1 MFANYALRITNYALH
16 KGSVLTMIKTVS
28 ILGSTGSIGTQS
40 LEVCEKHDIKV
51 TALAAHSSIDMLE
64 QQARKFMPSKVC
76 IYRDDKYSELKE
88 RLADTDIKVLSGMD
102 GLCEI
107 AVMEESDIVLN
118 SVVGMVGLL
127 PTLTAMEAGK
137 NVALANKET
146 LVAGGKLVTDLAK
159 KKGVTIYPIDS
170 EHSAVFQ
177 CLQGNKREQLSK
189 MILTAS
195 GGPFFGYTYDQLK
208 NVTKEQALHHPN
220 WDMGNKITIDSATL
234 MNKGLEFIEAKW
246 LFDLRP
252 DQIEIV
258 VHRQSVVHSA
268 VEYNDYS
275 VIAQMG
281 VPDMKIPIQYALLY
295 PDRMECPTGRLSLT
309 DYGKLT
315 FEKPDYDTFK
325 CLSAAIEAITRGG
338 AYPCLVNSA
347 NEEAVRAFLHDEI
360 KFIQIGEIVSSVLDK
375 FEYFGINSY
384 EDVTKADSMAREY
397 VRSVISK

>member
-1 MFANYALRITNYALH
+1 
-16 KGSVLTMIKTVS
+16 MIKTVS

-51 TALAAHSSIDMLE
+51 TALAAHSSVDMLE
-64 QQARKFMPSKVC
+64 QQARKFRPSKVC

-107 AVMEESDIVLN
+107 AVMDESDIVLN

-146 LVAGGKLVTDLAK
+146 LVAGGKIVTELAK

>member
-51 TALAAHSSIDMLE
+51 TALAAHSSVDMLE
-64 QQARKFMPSKVC
+64 QQARKFRPSKVC

-107 AVMEESDIVLN
+107 AVMDESDIVLN

-146 LVAGGKLVTDLAK
+146 LVAGGKIVTELAK

-375 FEYFGINSY
+375 FEYFDINSY

-397 VRSVISK
+397 VRSVIGK

>member
-1 MFANYALRITNYALH
+1 
-16 KGSVLTMIKTVS
+16 MIKTVS

-40 LEVCEKHDIKV
+40 LEVCEKHGIKV

-146 LVAGGKLVTDLAK
+146 LVAGGKIVTELAK

-195 GGPFFGYTYDQLK
+195 GGPFFGYTYDQLR
-208 NVTKEQALHHPN
+208 NVTKEQALKHPN

-246 LFDLRP
+246 LFNLRP

-325 CLSAAIEAITRGG
+325 CLSAAIEAIKRGG

-375 FEYFGINSY
+375 FEYFDINSY
-384 EDVTKADSMAREY
+384 EDVTKADTMAREY